1 MKFGSKKA
9 IFGAIWGGFEG
20 FGPCLGVSHPTHP
33 YLGEISQKKTV
44 FFLAASLKD
53 FSGRGGEQ
61 SGHLDF
67 FLEILGQSGYSTFS
81 ENIYLLAD
89 TKNF

>member
-1 MKFGSKKA
+1 MVACLQNGSL
-9 IFGAIWGGFEG
+9 
-20 FGPCLGVSHPTHP
+20 PV
-33 YLGEISQKKTV
+33 
-44 FFLAASLKD
+44 LKD